1 MLRAEAR
8 SPRDGEMGFTL
19 LEVLVAFLI
28 FAISMGAVFGVFSS
42 AAATVERV
50 RAERTAAQIAQSQ
63 LARVG
68 QDIPLQP
75 GFHQGGA
82 SNGFTWTL
90 VVEPYRETPVGHLR
104 LVTAFRVAVEVT
116 REPRHLSIATVR
128 LGPRE
133 AAP

>member
-8 SPRDGEMGFTL
+8 SPRDGEKGFTL

-28 FAISMGAVFGVFSS
+28 FAMSMGAVFGVFSS

-50 RAERTAAQIAQSQ
+50 RAERAAAEIAQSQ

-75 GFHQGGA
+75 GSYQGHAG
-82 SNGFTWTL
+82 NGFTWTL
-90 VVEPYRETPVGHLR
+90 VVEPYREAPVEYPR

-128 LGPRE
+128 LASRE